1 MTSPRRSLSWSVAVL
16 LAFAAIPALAE
27 PSASALEVVEQ
38 AVCASAESSEV
49 SESSESSEASPDE
62 AAGLICM
69 STRCS
74 SDTECRN
81 ACPTARTAVCSFN
94 ACRYTYSGGGGGGGP
109 TCPSSRC
116 IYDSDCVCGTAQ
128 GYCVQRACTY

>member
-38 AVCASAESSEV
+38 AVCASAESSESSEV
-49 SESSESSEASPDE
+49 SEPAPDE

-74 SDTECRN
+74 SDSECRN

-116 IYDSDCVCGTAQ
+116 IYDSDCVCGTVQ